1 MKDRRSKGCPNPAC
15 GANQKMM
22 KFKADDEFCSKCGT
36 QLSFVC
42 STSKCYSS
50 IEDQGPKHRICAS
63 CEAKKADRKDAILD
77 KGGKALG
84 GLGVVGAVV
93 VGVIKKL
100 PKKL

>member
-22 KFKADDEFCSKCGT
+22 KFKADDGVCPKCGT

-42 STSKCYSS
+42 SSSKCYSS

-77 KGGKALG
+77 KGGKALSG
-84 GLGVVGAVV
+84 IGIVGAVV